1 VSATES
7 KVFYMN
13 EQIKSYFEQSD
24 SFFVDIATVLDP
36 GTGEIFLMLAPE
48 YSFHDNDDVYD
59 ESGDVFE
66 VLHYET
72 FSKDDHSLKMID
84 DLNRGATILIA
95 KGRIERKD
103 F

>member
-1 VSATES
+1 
-7 KVFYMN
+7 MN
-13 EQIKSYFEQSD
+13 EKIKCYFEQSD
-24 SFFVDIATVLDP
+24 STYVDIATVLDP

-66 VLHYET
+66 VLHYDT
-72 FSKDDHSLKMID
+72 FDIDERSLKMID

-95 KGRIERKD
+95 RGRIERRE